1 MKNQIK
7 GEEIEKIKKQLPG
20 AGAYLIISGM
30 INGKYKPGTIAAM
43 LNQHRTM
50 NPGVLQAA
58 KELIDIIN
66 QGKTKHNENNE

>member
-7 GEEIEKIKKQLPG
+7 DEEIEKIKKQLPG

-30 INGKYKPGTIAAM
+30 INGAYRPNTIGAM

-58 KELIDIIN
+58 KELIEIIN
-66 QGKTKHNENNE
+66 QGKTQPNETNE